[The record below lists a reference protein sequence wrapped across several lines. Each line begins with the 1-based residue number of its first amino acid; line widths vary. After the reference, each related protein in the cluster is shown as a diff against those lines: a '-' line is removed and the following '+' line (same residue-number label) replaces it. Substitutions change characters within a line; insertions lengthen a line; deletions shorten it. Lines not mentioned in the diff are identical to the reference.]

1 MPRTAGSEIGTANDE
16 FCLDSGAIIE
26 LRKHDILGHEVAG
39 RIVEVGPAVKNLK
52 IGDKVVSGFNMYAH
66 SLSSSPSPEHVDQ
79 LRPPHSA
86 CGECFM
92 CQKKLSSACVMT
104 NSSST
109 MQTMYGG
116 RTCTCSLFRRTR
128 SEKI

>member
-1 MPRTAGSEIGTANDE
+1 MTCIFSRPSDARDGGDGPKSDFLKTLTFSAFLIFPG
-16 FCLDSGAIIE
+16 DSGAIIE
-26 LRKHDILGHEVAG
+26 LRKGDVLGHECCG
-39 RIVEVGPAVKNLK
+39 RVESVGPAVKTLK
-52 IGDKVVSGFNMYAH
+52 AGDSVVVGFN
-66 SLSSSPSPEHVDQ
+66 V
-79 LRPPHSA
+79 A

-116 RTCTCSLFRRTR
+116 RTCTFSLFFVPP
-128 SEKI
+128 SLAD